1 MLYGAVVRDLLLR
14 LAIKDVIRPR
24 WSSAILTELTN
35 ALRDRSDLDAAK
47 TNRLAALMENSFPNA
62 RITFSDEDL
71 ARVPASVDS
80 GDRHVVAAALSIA
93 ADAIVTQNR
102 RHFPEPA
109 LSVLGIA
116 VFSVDELL
124 QRLLPDFK
132 DAIQLTVADMAD
144 TYSRPPMTAGEVLD
158 SLALHAP
165 EAVQLLRW

>member
-80 GDRHVVAAALSIA
+80 GDRHVVAA
-93 ADAIVTQNR
+93 
-102 RHFPEPA
+102 
-109 LSVLGIA
+109 
-116 VFSVDELL
+116 
-124 QRLLPDFK
+124 
-132 DAIQLTVADMAD
+132 
-144 TYSRPPMTAGEVLD
+144 
-158 SLALHAP
+158 
-165 EAVQLLRW
+165 